1 MKPNSNK
8 PNASPG
14 SKPLLPSE
22 VDKKMAA
29 PPDSRSESEAH
40 DQLTEAGPN
49 EIEGKKTNPFQK
61 VLNSIWGPIRG

>member
-1 MKPNSNK
+1 MKPNTNK
-8 PNASPG
+8 PYASPG
-14 SKPLLPSE
+14 SKSLPPSE
-22 VDKKMAA
+22 VGKKMEA
-29 PPDSRSESEAH
+29 PPDRRSEAEAH

>member
-1 MKPNSNK
+1 MKPNTNT

-14 SKPLLPSE
+14 SKSLPPSE
-22 VDKKMAA
+22 VGKKKVA
-29 PPDSRSESEAH
+29 PPDSREETQAH

>member
-1 MKPNSNK
+1 MKPNTNK

-14 SKPLLPSE
+14 SKPLLPSD

-29 PPDSRSESEAH
+29 PPDSRSEAEAH
-40 DQLTEAGPN
+40 EQLTEAGPN

>member
-1 MKPNSNK
+1 MPVRDR
-8 PNASPG
+8 SPFLHQKWG
-14 SKPLLPSE
+14 
-22 VDKKMAA
+22 KKWK
-29 PPDSRSESEAH
+29 RRRKETQAH